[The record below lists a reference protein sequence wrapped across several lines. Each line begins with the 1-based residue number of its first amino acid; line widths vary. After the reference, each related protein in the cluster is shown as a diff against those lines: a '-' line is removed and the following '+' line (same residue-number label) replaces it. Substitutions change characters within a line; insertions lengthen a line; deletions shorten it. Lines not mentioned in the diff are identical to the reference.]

1 MAGFTERVDD
11 PVERMVELAMQAQ
24 MRLMLAYM
32 DAMKENL
39 RAELQ
44 RATRNE
50 FGGEQPYFG
59 KGTQARND
67 ERDAAVRADK
77 AAGLSLRAIAKKH
90 HMSKTQVSRVL
101 VKEGTDHTDDADCA
115 TSAGRR

>member
-1 MAGFTERVDD
+1 MASTERLDD

-24 MRLMLAYM
+24 TRLMLAYL

-39 RAELQ
+39 RSELLQ
-44 RATRNE
+44 ATRSE

-67 ERDAAVRADK
+67 TRDAEVRADK

-101 VKEGTDHTDDADCA
+101 VKDGTENTDDVPGA
-115 TSAGRR
+115 TCAGRR

>member
-1 MAGFTERVDD
+1 MASIERVDD
-11 PVERMVELAMQAQ
+11 PVERMVELAMAAQ

-44 RATRNE
+44 QATRSE
-50 FGGEQPYFG
+50 FCGEQLYFG

-67 ERDAAVRADK
+67 SRDAAIRADK
-77 AAGLSLRAIAKKH
+77 AAGMSLRAIAKKH

-101 VKEGTDHTDDADCA
+101 VKDGTENTDDVPGA
-115 TSAGRR
+115 TCAGRR